1 VKRKPDEVKKTLCC
15 SFCGKS
21 QKEVRK
27 LIAGPT
33 VYICDECIGLCNDI
47 VAEEIERQEAK
58 REKAEPREVSTPQSP
73 DRDRLLGISDG
84 LRHVADA
91 MRRDWIVEDQE
102 SVSVIRGMADRI
114 AAFAEEIHE
123 ELAR

>member
-1 VKRKPDEVKKTLCC
+1 VKRKPDEVEKTLCC
-15 SFCGKS
+15 SFCRKS

-33 VYICDECIGLCNDI
+33 VYICDECIGLCSDI
-47 VAEEIERQEAK
+47 VAEEIEQLEAR
-58 REKAEPREVSTPQSP
+58 REKAEPREVLTPQPP

-84 LRHVADA
+84 LRKVADA
-91 MRRDWIVEDQE
+91 MRRDWIIEDQQ

-114 AAFAEEIHE
+114 AALAEEIRE